1 MEGKPITDYVNAANS
16 AGIKKAYKFV
26 PKGGESSGAVRDRAK
41 EFLKVA
47 FLIVLLL
54 YSNEMTDNRSK
65 LAPKLASINCMIDP
79 DNEHGL
85 SFKQC

>member
-1 MEGKPITDYVNAANS
+1 MTNRYWEFHSIANYFYFLDSSFDDIVQTNVLIRERNFGVMEGKPITDYVNAANS

-47 FLIVLLL
+47 FLI
-54 YSNEMTDNRSK
+54 
-65 LAPKLASINCMIDP
+65 
-79 DNEHGL
+79 
-85 SFKQC
+85 